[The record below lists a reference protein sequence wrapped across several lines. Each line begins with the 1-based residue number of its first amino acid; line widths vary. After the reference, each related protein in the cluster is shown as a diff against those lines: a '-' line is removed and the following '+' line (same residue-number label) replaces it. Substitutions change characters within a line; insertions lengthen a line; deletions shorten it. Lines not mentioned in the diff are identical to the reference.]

1 MRFEKDSFNF
11 ILCRAAFKNFADP
24 LGALQEM
31 YRVLKPG
38 GQGLIIDLRKDAPSS
53 GIAQAVD
60 EMGLNA
66 INTIFTKLALKSLR
80 NRAYTANQFREFFSR
95 TSLHTADIRED
106 ALGLEIRFE
115 KKP

>member
-1 MRFEKDSFNF
+1 MPFEKDSFNF

-24 LGALQEM
+24 LGALEEM

-38 GQGLIIDLRKDAPSS
+38 GQGVIIDLRKDASSS
-53 GIAQAVD
+53 GISQAVD

-66 INTIFTKLALKSLR
+66 INMIFTKLALKSLR
-80 NRAYTANQFREFFSR
+80 KRAYTANQFREFFSR
-95 TSLHTADIRED
+95 TKFHTADIRED
-106 ALGLEIRFE
+106 LHGFEIRFE